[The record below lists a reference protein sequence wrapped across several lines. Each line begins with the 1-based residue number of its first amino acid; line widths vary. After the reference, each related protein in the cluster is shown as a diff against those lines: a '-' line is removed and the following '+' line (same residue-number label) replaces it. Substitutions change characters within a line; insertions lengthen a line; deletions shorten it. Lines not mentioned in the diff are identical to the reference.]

1 MSINHDSIQMIDKM
15 SYQQPR

>member
-1 MSINHDSIQMIDKM
+1 MSINHASIQMIDKM